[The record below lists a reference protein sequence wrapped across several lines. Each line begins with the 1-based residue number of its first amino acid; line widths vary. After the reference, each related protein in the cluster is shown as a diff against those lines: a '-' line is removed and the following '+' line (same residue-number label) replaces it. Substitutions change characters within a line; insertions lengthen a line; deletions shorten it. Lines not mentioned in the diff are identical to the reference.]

1 MATKKI
7 TDGSYAIVLT
17 GGKQYMVREN
27 DTLKVELLDSSA
39 GDKVVLD
46 QVLAVSDGKVLNV
59 GTPQLNGAKVSCTV
73 VDQIRD
79 KKVINFKKKRRKGY
93 SRKVGH
99 RQNLTV
105 LHVDK
110 IK

>member
-1 MATKKI
+1 MAKKI
-7 TDGSYAIVLT
+7 TTDDSYAIVLT
-17 GGKQYMVREN
+17 GGKQYMVKEN
-27 DTLKVELLDSSA
+27 DTVEVELIDVTA
-39 GDKVVLD
+39 GDKIELE
-46 QVLAVSDGKVLNV
+46 QVLAISDGKGLKV
-59 GTPQLNGAKVSCTV
+59 GTPEIKGAKVSCTV
-73 VDQIRD
+73 VDHVKA

-105 LHVDK
+105 LEVNS